1 MPSRGRPADPGSG
14 RKAKCQSIPVAGR
27 PTLGIVRPY
36 LRHSPVIESIGQTG
50 AYMLSYFA
58 IAAALTLVLVGVI
71 LFTINRVLAPPK
83 LHD

>member
-1 MPSRGRPADPGSG
+1 
-14 RKAKCQSIPVAGR
+14 
-27 PTLGIVRPY
+27 